1 MIPNPFSSVKWA
13 AIAAATL
20 AIIGVIWRSIAGIK
34 KAQRNEIALE
44 AHRKEQANVKRS
56 RKAAQEIRRVIRD
69 EPDDALDQRLRD
81 AGLS

>member
-13 AIAAATL
+13 AIAATTL
-20 AIIGVIWRSIAGIK
+20 AIIGLILRTLSGIK

-56 RKAAQEIRRVIRD
+56 REAAEKIRRVIRD
-69 EPDDALDQRLRD
+69 EPDADLDQRLRD
-81 AGLS
+81 AGLA